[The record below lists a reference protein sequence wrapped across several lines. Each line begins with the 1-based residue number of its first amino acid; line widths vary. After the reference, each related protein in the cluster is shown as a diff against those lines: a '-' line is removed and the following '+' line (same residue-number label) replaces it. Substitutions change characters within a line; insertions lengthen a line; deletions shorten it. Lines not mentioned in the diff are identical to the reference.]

1 MDKWWGCL
9 FYEELQILRER
20 NIHRTRLKSV
30 TLVSIEK
37 EWSHCAFWPEGKKLG
52 TYSPLFK
59 RSGWDFSVNPPPF
72 IRLVGTFL
80 NQPQPLVL
88 EQYCCWWW
96 WSFRFQINPG
106 SSYSATTPQNYN
118 SFSIYMVLQM
128 DLAFTW
134 FFSQFWH
141 LHGVS
146 GHFRADRESDN
157 VDIVTITC
165 IAFLSRD
172 CFIIIIKIMSS
183 IKIIIPSELVCCGSN
198 WTEAPY
204 QPLSSPILLRGNNS
218 DTSANCTVYTLLYD
232 TVHYIS
238 WTLIL
243 YVLISCPSHPKLILF
258 QHIHCTYTHRVLK
271 TAYYR

>member
-1 MDKWWGCL
+1 MGKWCEVVSLLKNCKYNMHTTG
-9 FYEELQILRER
+9 
-20 NIHRTRLKSV
+20 LKSV
-30 TLVSIEK
+30 TLVSFEV

-134 FFSQFWH
+134 GFVNFTIFIALPTSGLIESQAIFRKILWH
-141 LHGVS
+141 CDDYLYCTFYQKIVS
-146 GHFRADRESDN
+146 
-157 VDIVTITC
+157 
-165 IAFLSRD
+165 L
-172 CFIIIIKIMSS
+172 
-183 IKIIIPSELVCCGSN
+183 
-198 WTEAPY
+198 
-204 QPLSSPILLRGNNS
+204 
-218 DTSANCTVYTLLYD
+218 
-232 TVHYIS
+232 
-238 WTLIL
+238 
-243 YVLISCPSHPKLILF
+243 
-258 QHIHCTYTHRVLK
+258 
-271 TAYYR
+271 